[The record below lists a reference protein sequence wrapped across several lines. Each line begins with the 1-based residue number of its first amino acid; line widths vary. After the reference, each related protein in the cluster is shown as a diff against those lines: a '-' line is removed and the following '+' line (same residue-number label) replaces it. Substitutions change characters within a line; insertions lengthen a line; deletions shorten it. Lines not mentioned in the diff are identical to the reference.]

1 MSKKIFKNLI
11 MVVSLVLILSLTFA
25 IGVFGRYVDKITKEQ
40 LADDANFLGEFVD
53 QISGQQSEVDYLNS
67 LGKTDKRITLVN
79 KDGSV
84 IFDSKE
90 AADTLENHKSRP
102 EIKEAQKNGI
112 GFSERYSTTLAAKTI
127 YCGVKLKNGD
137 VLRIATK
144 QESIFS
150 VLYNISILLIVI
162 WIIMLLIMIHLSKK
176 ISQKIVDPINKMD
189 LDNFE
194 IEPGYGELN
203 PLLLRMKNQKED
215 IIQKEEELKD
225 GKRELETI
233 VENIKEGLILFDQN
247 GKIMN
252 INEPAIE
259 LLSDR
264 PLDREELSDIL
275 QVNRNLYLE
284 DNVKEALEGKV
295 SKAECKFNNK
305 YLYITVSPIGN
316 STSSVAGAMMSV
328 MDISYLVE
336 RDNYR
341 REFTAN
347 VSHELKTPLTSISGF
362 AELMKDGM
370 VKEEDMQHF
379 SKRIYDETQVLINL
393 VTDILTLSYLDE
405 EFKSKKD
412 GNELEQENQ
421 EQVSINQVI
430 SKVVGDLEFK
440 GHNADVKII
449 SDCSDTA
456 EGELKVPLRSAYRI
470 CYNLVE
476 NSIKYNRAEGH
487 IWIKTF
493 QDDNVFGFYVKDDG
507 IGIAPEDMDR
517 IFERFYRADKGR
529 TKSIEGT
536 GLGLSIVKQE
546 TAISEGKIHIE
557 SEVGKGTKV
566 KVSWKK

>member
-1 MSKKIFKNLI
+1 
-11 MVVSLVLILSLTFA
+11 
-25 IGVFGRYVDKITKEQ
+25 
-40 LADDANFLGEFVD
+40 
-53 QISGQQSEVDYLNS
+53 
-67 LGKTDKRITLVN
+67 
-79 KDGSV
+79 
-84 IFDSKE
+84 
-90 AADTLENHKSRP
+90 
-102 EIKEAQKNGI
+102 
-112 GFSERYSTTLAAKTI
+112 
-127 YCGVKLKNGD
+127 
-137 VLRIATK
+137 
-144 QESIFS
+144 
-150 VLYNISILLIVI
+150 
-162 WIIMLLIMIHLSKK
+162 
-176 ISQKIVDPINKMD
+176 
-189 LDNFE
+189 
-194 IEPGYGELN
+194 
-203 PLLLRMKNQKED
+203 
-215 IIQKEEELKD
+215 
-225 GKRELETI
+225 
-233 VENIKEGLILFDQN
+233 
-247 GKIMN
+247 
-252 INEPAIE
+252 
-259 LLSDR
+259 
-264 PLDREELSDIL
+264 
-275 QVNRNLYLE
+275 
-284 DNVKEALEGKV
+284 
-295 SKAECKFNNK
+295 
-305 YLYITVSPIGN
+305 
-316 STSSVAGAMMSV
+316 MSV

-487 IWIKTF
+487 VWIKTF

-546 TAISEGKIHIE
+546 TAISDGKIHIE